1 MNNHI
6 IEGLVDIEF
15 LMSNITV
22 NMIKKLG
29 IMQLVVLLKSY
40 KLTSNAMIQV
50 MSKINKLLVYVDE
63 VVQKMEFTMVDTDNF
78 NVLLALDFIIKIK
91 IIINVQV

>member
-1 MNNHI
+1 
-6 IEGLVDIEF
+6 
-15 LMSNITV
+15 
-22 NMIKKLG
+22 
-29 IMQLVVLLKSY
+29 MQLVVLLKSY